1 MQTNRRGFLGAAA
14 AAGTLAVAGTA
25 RAAEDKRVLRMG
37 VIGVGWYGMVDAKAA
52 LKVGGVEVAAVC
64 DVDTEHLKKA
74 ADELEK
80 AQGKRPKQ
88 FKSYQELL
96 GMSGLDIVVI
106 GTPPHWHALM
116 LIAAVEKGLDV
127 YVEKPLAG

>member
-52 LKVGGVEVAAVC
+52 LKVGGVEIAAVC
-64 DVDTEHLKKA
+64 DVDSEHLKKA
-74 ADELEK
+74 ADELET
-80 AQGKRPKQ
+80 RPTTL
-88 FKSYQELL
+88 SL
-96 GMSGLDIVVI
+96 GGYVASQVECSGQLT
-106 GTPPHWHALM
+106 TPNPADTRTARSDWPRASW
-116 LIAAVEKGLDV
+116 
-127 YVEKPLAG
+127 